1 MISPTVGAVAGETD
15 FWGTTASDIQT
26 DVTVTGQYIR
36 GTLHKL
42 TSGQLVTDWGAGY
55 FLGLDFTDIPEGA
68 TVKVG
73 LVPSQGSGFV
83 ELDEDHNGV
92 FKITDKNAQIFKTIT
107 TKGNQKTEAIYY
119 LSSLV
124 LSEE

>member
-1 MISPTVGAVAGETD
+1 M
-15 FWGTTASDIQT
+15 
-26 DVTVTGQYIR
+26 TGQYIR

-42 TSGQLVTDWGAGY
+42 TSGQLVADWGAGY

-107 TKGNQKTEAIYY
+107 TKGDQTTEAIYY
-119 LSSLV
+119 LSSLT
-124 LSEE
+124 LEE